1 MSKVTT
7 FDPASDEPADYQA
20 AVIKC
25 IEKIDVLME
34 KMEKDQKEI
43 DHLKAETK
51 EILERLKAA

>member
-7 FDPASDEPADYQA
+7 FDPTTDEPADYKA

-25 IEKIDVLME
+25 IEKIDSLME
-34 KMEKDQKEI
+34 KMEEDQKEI
-43 DHLKAETK
+43 DYLKAETK

>member
-7 FDPASDEPADYQA
+7 FDPAADEPTDYKE

-25 IEKIDVLME
+25 IEKIDLLME
-34 KMEKDQKEI
+34 KMEEDQKEI